1 MSKKEWLLAIVL
13 VDFTV
18 LSLFAVYQLGVVGL
32 LETMTANIGT
42 IALTVDLT
50 IALSLIGVWMWN
62 DARDRGISPLP
73 YLGLTLITG
82 SVGPLL
88 YLLRTSRRTEPA
100 ATRVRLMTRPQRP
113 ARAPKCPP
121 NPSHHQQAE

>member
-1 MSKKEWLLAIVL
+1 MSKREWLLAIVL
-13 VDFTV
+13 VDFTA

-88 YLLRTSRRTEPA
+88 YLLRTARRTEPA
-100 ATRVRLMTRPQRP
+100 ATRVRL
-113 ARAPKCPP
+113 AGGAAAK
-121 NPSHHQQAE
+121 

>member
-13 VDFTV
+13 VDFIALT
-18 LSLFAVYQLGVVGL
+18 LFAVFQMGFVGL
-32 LETMTANIGT
+32 FETMTMNIGT
-42 IALTVDLT
+42 ILLTVDLT

-73 YLGLTLITG
+73 YLGLMLISG

-88 YLLRTSRRTEPA
+88 YLLRTARRAEPA
-100 ATRVRLMTRPQRP
+100 AARVRL
-113 ARAPKCPP
+113 AAGAAAK
-121 NPSHHQQAE
+121 